1 MKTTWNMK
9 RILTATLMLAFG
21 VAAAYS
27 QEIPVNTT
35 LSGSGAPSTVNLQT
49 GTGVSEY
56 SLAGK
61 GTLGQFTLR
70 VVSAGAASPQ
80 PSDTC
85 SGLYVPV
92 LAGEGVLR
100 SQDGSLL
107 KLNLTAGS
115 DCINLALG
123 QALCIRIFDIIG
135 GTGRFSGASGGTVT
149 LTMTVAPVVPYKFGF
164 FTVTA
169 DMSGTISGIGDQQ
182 DQGEGQ

>member
-1 MKTTWNMK
+1 MKITWNMK
-9 RILTATLMLAFG
+9 RIATATLMLAFG

-27 QEIPVNTT
+27 QEMPVNTT
-35 LSGSGAPSTVNLQT
+35 LSGSGAPSTVDLQT

-56 SLAGK
+56 NLAGK
-61 GTLGQFTLR
+61 GSLGQFTLR
-70 VVSAGAASPQ
+70 VVSAGAASPGQ
-80 PSDTC
+80 SDTC
-85 SGLYVPV
+85 PGLYIPV

-115 DCINLALG
+115 DCIDLALG

-149 LTMTVAPVVPYKFGF
+149 LTMTVAPVVPYKFSF

-169 DMSGTISGIGDQQ
+169 DMSGTVSGVAEDVSQGAQQ
-182 DQGEGQ
+182 

>member
-1 MKTTWNMK
+1 MKY
-9 RILTATLMLAFG
+9 ATVVALMLTLG
-21 VAAAYS
+21 AAGLYA
-27 QEIPVNTT
+27 QETPVNMT
-35 LSGSGAPSTVNLQT
+35 LSGTAAPSTVNLQT

-61 GTLGQFTLR
+61 GTLGQFALR
-70 VVSAGAASPQ
+70 VVSASAASPQ
-80 PSDTC
+80 SSDTC
-85 SGLYVPV
+85 SGLYIPV

-100 SQDGSLL
+100 TQDGSLL

-123 QALCIRIFDIIG
+123 QAVCIRIFDIIG

-164 FTVTA
+164 STVTA
-169 DMSGTISGIGDQQ
+169 EMSGTISGVDEDANEDAQQ
-182 DQGEGQ
+182 